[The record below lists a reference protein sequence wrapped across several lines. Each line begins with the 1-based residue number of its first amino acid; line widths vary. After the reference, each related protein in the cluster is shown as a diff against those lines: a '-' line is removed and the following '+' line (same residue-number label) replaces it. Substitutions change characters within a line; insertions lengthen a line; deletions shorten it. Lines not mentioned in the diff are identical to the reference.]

1 MHQSMIASGILWW
14 HYSLQAEPVGFEA
27 VAEQRSQA
35 EVSRLFSAMLQL
47 INNGNI
53 QILPGQS
60 QQPFQL
66 KLLSTNLLHR
76 KFLDGPAVTNMPSQV
91 RNKSLLLHRS
101 QHCLL
106 YLGHGHCVRV
116 KCILSCPGS
125 ARNGIFMSEQ
135 QRALMAGSV
144 CC

>member
-1 MHQSMIASGILWW
+1 MAPSRVVGLGWFWKVNKSIKVHEQHVVSNCGTNT
-14 HYSLQAEPVGFEA
+14 LQAEPVGFEA
-27 VAEQRSQA
+27 VAEQSSQA

-76 KFLDGPAVTNMPSQV
+76 KFLDGPAVTDMPSQV
-91 RNKSLLLHRS
+91 RHKTWKEENLHTYNTRRHNRSL
-101 QHCLL
+101 
-106 YLGHGHCVRV
+106 V
-116 KCILSCPGS
+116 
-125 ARNGIFMSEQ
+125 
-135 QRALMAGSV
+135 
-144 CC
+144 